1 MLKLATFIVDK
12 RSLIFLIVIIGI
24 IFSAVAVNW
33 VNVENDLTAYL
44 PADSSTKIGLDVME
58 REFITYGTASFM
70 VGNISYEEAET
81 LFEEIKQVEGVQ
93 MVDFNNTTEHY
104 NQASALFSVTFDYE
118 QTDERCVESLNTIQE
133 MLSEYDTF
141 VSTTV
146 IDTMAETIKKEVNMI
161 TAFVAVIVVGVLAFT
176 TDTYADVAV
185 VGLTFVVAAILNMG
199 CNFLLGKISFV
210 SDSVTTILQ
219 LALALDYAVIYS
231 NRFKEEHET
240 HERREA
246 VIISLSKAIPEIG
259 ASSLTTVGGLI
270 AMMFMQFKLGPDMAI
285 CLIKAILFSLL
296 SVFLVMPG
304 FLMIFGNLMDKT
316 KHKTFVPKIP
326 FVGRFAWATRAVIPP
341 VFVVLVVTAFSLSN
355 RCPYVY
361 GYDTLTTPRQNEDQI
376 AQEMISNTFSSRTM
390 LAVVVP
396 GRDYSEEKSLV
407 DELLDFPQVDSV
419 TAIAGIDAMGGYK
432 LADKLSPREFA
443 DLLKLDYET
452 AELLY
457 SVYAIQDGSY
467 DKLVSGISK
476 YRIPLIDVLLYIG
489 DKVDEGYIN
498 LEGEQADTLANAR
511 TQMLVGKRQLEGEN
525 YDRMLVYLTLPESGD
540 ETFHFTDTIRQVAQR
555 HYPKGDVYVVGNS
568 TNQYEFKKSFEIDN
582 IVVSVVSILIVL
594 VVLLFTFNSAG
605 MPVLLIAVIQG
616 AIWMNFGY
624 PTLVHEDVFFMT
636 QLVVSSIQMGANID
650 YAIVIANRYS
660 DNIKTMD
667 RKEAIIEAM
676 NFAFPTILTSGTI
689 LAVSGLLISI
699 ITTDCTINGIGE
711 AIGRGTMISIVLVMF
726 VLPQILLLG
735 GKIIEKTSF
744 AMPKVN
750 REHKISAPVQVDGR
764 ATRICVCF
772 PASWS
777 PSWRTGMARLIRRPR
792 SVSPGRKNRKR
803 LRPQGT
809 RRQNRKAKRRLP
821 RRNPR
826 PTETRAQP
834 AASARRNCRPA
845 NRSLTDRKEENNCE
859 EISHFFCY
867 MVSDSLPVA
876 LPLHAAVCGSGG
888 RGRQYG
894 SHCGSR
900 NKPGSGERDTA
911 SGRRESGGI
920 RDGRASGKR
929 RK

>member
-1 MLKLATFIVDK
+1 MEQKPEKQNNFMLKLATFIVDK

-24 IFSAVAVNW
+24 VFSAVAVNW

-764 ATRICVCF
+764 ISGRINGTVSGF
-772 PASWS
+772 FRGTIEGDTDLRLFSGKLEPLLEDGDGTDDPPA
-777 PSWRTGMARLIRRPR
+777 PERE
-792 SVSPGRKNRKR
+792 
-803 LRPQGT
+803 
-809 RRQNRKAKRRLP
+809 
-821 RRNPR
+821 PR
-826 PTETRAQP
+826 PEEPEA
-834 AASARRNCRPA
+834 AASAGNAPTEPESEAEAAPA
-845 NRSLTDRKEENNCE
+845 ESAAGGNEGTAGGVRETELPSGEP
-859 EISHFFCY
+859 
-867 MVSDSLPVA
+867 VSDRPE
-876 LPLHAAVCGSGG
+876 GG
-888 RGRQYG
+888 KQL
-894 SHCGSR
+894 
-900 NKPGSGERDTA
+900 
-911 SGRRESGGI
+911 
-920 RDGRASGKR
+920 
-929 RK
+929 

>member
-1 MLKLATFIVDK
+1 MVTMESTEKKQNSFMLKLATFIVDK

-24 IFSAVAVNW
+24 IFSAVAANW
-33 VNVENDLTAYL
+33 VTVENDLTAYL

-58 REFITYGTASFM
+58 REFITYGTANFM

-81 LFEEIKQVEGVQ
+81 LYEEIKQVEGVQ
-93 MVDFNNTTEHY
+93 MAEFNNTTEHY
-104 NQASALFSVTFDYE
+104 NDASALFSVTFDYE
-118 QTDERCVESLNTIQE
+118 QTDPRCVDSLNSIQG
-133 MLSEYDTF
+133 MLSSYDTF

-161 TAFVAVIVVGVLAFT
+161 TAFVAVIVVAVLAFT
-176 TDTYADVAV
+176 TDSYADVAV
-185 VGLTFVVAAILNMG
+185 IGLTFIVAAILNTG
-199 CNFLLGKISFV
+199 SNFLLGKISFV

-231 NRFKEEHET
+231 NRFKEEYET

-304 FLMIFGNLMDKT
+304 FLMIFGKLMEKT
-316 KHKTFVPKIP
+316 KHRIFVPKIP
-326 FVGRFAWATRAVIPP
+326 FVGRFAWATRVLIPP
-341 VFVVLVVTAFSLSN
+341 IFVVLVVAAFLLSN
-355 RCPYVY
+355 QCPYVY
-361 GYDTLTTPRQNEDQI
+361 GYDTLTTPRLNADQI
-376 AQEMISNTFSSRTM
+376 AQNMISETFSSRTM

-396 GRDYSEEKSLV
+396 GGDYSEEKSLV
-407 DELLDFPQVDSV
+407 DELEAFPQVDSV

-457 SVYAIQDGSY
+457 SVYAIQGGSY

-489 DKVDEGYIN
+489 DKIDEGYIN
-498 LEGEQADTLANAR
+498 LEGEQAETLENAR

-624 PTLVHEDVFFMT
+624 PALVHEDVFFMT

-650 YAIVIANRYS
+650 YAIVIANRYTENTKS
-660 DNIKTMD
+660 MD
-667 RKEAIIEAM
+667 RKAAIIEAM

-689 LAVSGLLISI
+689 LAASGLLISI

-726 VLPQILLLG
+726 VLPQILILG
-735 GKIIEKTSF
+735 GKILEKTSF
-744 AMPKVN
+744 AMPSVS
-750 REHKISAPVQVDGR
+750 REHQARGLVAVDG
-764 ATRICVCF
+764 
-772 PASWS
+772 
-777 PSWRTGMARLIRRPR
+777 LIHGEIHGTVYGIFKGTI
-792 SVSPGRKNRKR
+792 SGDVNVQLVSGKIDEPN
-803 LRPQGT
+803 
-809 RRQNRKAKRRLP
+809 RLP
-821 RRNPR
+821 DH
-826 PTETRAQP
+826 TE
-834 AASARRNCRPA
+834 
-845 NRSLTDRKEENNCE
+845 KE
-859 EISHFFCY
+859 
-867 MVSDSLPVA
+867 
-876 LPLHAAVCGSGG
+876 
-888 RGRQYG
+888 
-894 SHCGSR
+894 
-900 NKPGSGERDTA
+900 GEQT
-911 SGRRESGGI
+911 
-920 RDGRASGKR
+920 
-929 RK
+929 

>member
-1 MLKLATFIVDK
+1 MEQKPEKQNSFMLKLATFIVDK

-70 VGNISYEEAET
+70 VGNISYDEAEA

-118 QTDERCVESLNTIQE
+118 QTDERCVDSLNTIQE
-133 MLSEYDTF
+133 MLSDYDTF

-231 NRFKEEHET
+231 NRFKEEHVT

-326 FVGRFAWATRAVIPP
+326 FVGRFAWATRFVIPP
-341 VFVVLVVTAFSLSN
+341 VFVVLVVAAFSLSN

-361 GYDTLTTPRQNEDQI
+361 GYDTLTTPRQNENQI
-376 AQEMISNTFSSRTM
+376 AQELISNTFSSRTM

-407 DELLDFPQVDSV
+407 DELMDFPQVDSV

-476 YRIPLIDVLLYIG
+476 YRIPLIDVLLYVG

-498 LEGEQADTLANAR
+498 LEGEQADTLADAR

-540 ETFHFTDTIRQVAQR
+540 ETFQFTDTIRQVAQR

-660 DNIKTMD
+660 DNIKTME
-667 RKEAIIEAM
+667 RKDAIIEAM

-750 REHKISAPVQVDGR
+750 REHKTSAPILVDGR
-764 ATRICVCF
+764 ISGHINGTVSGFFRGTIDGD
-772 PASWS
+772 
-777 PSWRTGMARLIRRPR
+777 TDLRLFSGKLEP
-792 SVSPGRKNRKR
+792 
-803 LRPQGT
+803 
-809 RRQNRKAKRRLP
+809 LP
-821 RRNPR
+821 
-826 PTETRAQP
+826 E
-834 AASARRNCRPA
+834 
-845 NRSLTDRKEENNCE
+845 D
-859 EISHFFCY
+859 
-867 MVSDSLPVA
+867 
-876 LPLHAAVCGSGG
+876 GSGG
-888 RGRQYG
+888 TESPASAQEQSGEQEA
-894 SHCGSR
+894 S
-900 NKPGSGERDTA
+900 KPDGTAQAAPKGEAPDGSGEEA
-911 SGRRESGGI
+911 SAELTNAGPEQQETELPPAEPVPERPEGG
-920 RDGRASGKR
+920 DQL
-929 RK
+929 

>member
-1 MLKLATFIVDK
+1 MEQKPEKQNSFMLKLATFIVDK

-133 MLSEYDTF
+133 MLSDYDTF

-540 ETFHFTDTIRQVAQR
+540 ETFQFTDTIRQVAQR

-750 REHKISAPVQVDGR
+750 REHKTSAPVQVDGR
-764 ATRICVCF
+764 ISGHINGTVSGFFRGTIEGDTDLRLF
-772 PASWS
+772 SGKLEPLLEDGDGTDDPPA
-777 PSWRTGMARLIRRPR
+777 PERE
-792 SVSPGRKNRKR
+792 
-803 LRPQGT
+803 
-809 RRQNRKAKRRLP
+809 
-821 RRNPR
+821 PR
-826 PTETRAQP
+826 PEEPEA
-834 AASARRNCRPA
+834 AASAGNAPTEPESEAEAAPA
-845 NRSLTDRKEENNCE
+845 ESAAGGNEGTAGGVRETELPSGEP
-859 EISHFFCY
+859 
-867 MVSDSLPVA
+867 VSDRPE
-876 LPLHAAVCGSGG
+876 GG
-888 RGRQYG
+888 KQL
-894 SHCGSR
+894 
-900 NKPGSGERDTA
+900 
-911 SGRRESGGI
+911 
-920 RDGRASGKR
+920 
-929 RK
+929 

>member
-1 MLKLATFIVDK
+1 MEQKPEKQNSFMLKLATFIVDK

-33 VNVENDLTAYL
+33 VSVENDLTAYL

-118 QTDERCVESLNTIQE
+118 QTDERCVDSLNTIQE
-133 MLSEYDTF
+133 MLSDYDTF

-231 NRFKEEHET
+231 NRFKEEHVT

-285 CLIKAILFSLL
+285 CLIKAIIFSLL

-304 FLMIFGNLMDKT
+304 FLMLFGNLMDKT

-326 FVGRFAWATRAVIPP
+326 FVGRFAWATRFLIPP
-341 VFVVLVVTAFSLSN
+341 VFVVLVVAAFSLSN

-361 GYDTLTTPRQNEDQI
+361 GYDTLTTPRQNENQI
-376 AQEMISNTFSSRTM
+376 AQELISNTFSSRTM

-407 DELLDFPQVDSV
+407 DELMDFPQVDSV

-476 YRIPLIDVLLYIG
+476 YRIPLIDVLLYVG

-498 LEGEQADTLANAR
+498 LEGEQADTLADAR

-540 ETFHFTDTIRQVAQR
+540 ETFQFTDTIRQVAQR

-660 DNIKTMD
+660 DNIKTME
-667 RKEAIIEAM
+667 RKDAIIEAM

-750 REHKISAPVQVDGR
+750 REHKTSAPILVDGR
-764 ATRICVCF
+764 ISGHINGTVSGFFRGTIDGD
-772 PASWS
+772 
-777 PSWRTGMARLIRRPR
+777 TDLRLFSGKLEP
-792 SVSPGRKNRKR
+792 
-803 LRPQGT
+803 
-809 RRQNRKAKRRLP
+809 LP
-821 RRNPR
+821 
-826 PTETRAQP
+826 E
-834 AASARRNCRPA
+834 
-845 NRSLTDRKEENNCE
+845 D
-859 EISHFFCY
+859 
-867 MVSDSLPVA
+867 
-876 LPLHAAVCGSGG
+876 GSGG
-888 RGRQYG
+888 TESPASAQAQAGEQEA
-894 SHCGSR
+894 S
-900 NKPGSGERDTA
+900 KPDGTAQAAPKGEAPDGSGEEA
-911 SGRRESGGI
+911 SAELTNAGPEQQETELPPAEPVPERPEGG
-920 RDGRASGKR
+920 DQL
-929 RK
+929 

>member
-1 MLKLATFIVDK
+1 MEQKPEKQNSFMLKLATFIVDK

-70 VGNISYEEAET
+70 VGNISYDEAEA

-118 QTDERCVESLNTIQE
+118 QTDERCVDSLNTIQE
-133 MLSEYDTF
+133 MLSDYDTF

-231 NRFKEEHET
+231 NRFKEEHVT

-270 AMMFMQFKLGPDMAI
+270 AMMGGLIAMMFMQFKLGPDMAI
-285 CLIKAILFSLL
+285 CLIKAIIFSLL

-304 FLMIFGNLMDKT
+304 FLMLFGNLMDKT

-326 FVGRFAWATRAVIPP
+326 FVGRFAWATRFLIPP
-341 VFVVLVVTAFSLSN
+341 VFVVLVVAAFSLSN

-407 DELLDFPQVDSV
+407 DELMDFPQVDSV

-443 DLLKLDYET
+443 DLLKLEYET

-476 YRIPLIDVLLYIG
+476 YRIPLIDVLLYVG

-498 LEGEQADTLANAR
+498 LEGEQADTLADAR

-540 ETFHFTDTIRQVAQR
+540 ETFQFTDTIRQVAQR

-660 DNIKTMD
+660 DNIKTME
-667 RKEAIIEAM
+667 RKDAIIEAM

-750 REHKISAPVQVDGR
+750 REHKTSAPILVDGR
-764 ATRICVCF
+764 ISGHINGTVSGFFRGTIDGD
-772 PASWS
+772 
-777 PSWRTGMARLIRRPR
+777 TDLRLFSGKLEP
-792 SVSPGRKNRKR
+792 
-803 LRPQGT
+803 
-809 RRQNRKAKRRLP
+809 LP
-821 RRNPR
+821 
-826 PTETRAQP
+826 E
-834 AASARRNCRPA
+834 
-845 NRSLTDRKEENNCE
+845 D
-859 EISHFFCY
+859 
-867 MVSDSLPVA
+867 
-876 LPLHAAVCGSGG
+876 GSGG
-888 RGRQYG
+888 TESPASAQEQSGEQEA
-894 SHCGSR
+894 S
-900 NKPGSGERDTA
+900 KPDGTAQAAPKGEAPDGSGEEA
-911 SGRRESGGI
+911 SAELTNAGPEQQETELPPAEPVPERPEGG
-920 RDGRASGKR
+920 DQL
-929 RK
+929 

>member
-1 MLKLATFIVDK
+1 MEQKPEKQNSFMLKLATFIVDK

-70 VGNISYEEAET
+70 VGNISYDEAEA

-118 QTDERCVESLNTIQE
+118 QTDERCVDSLNTIRE
-133 MLSEYDTF
+133 MLSDYDTF

-231 NRFKEEHET
+231 NRFKEEHVT

-285 CLIKAILFSLL
+285 CLIKAIIFSLL

-304 FLMIFGNLMDKT
+304 FLMLFGNLMDKT

-326 FVGRFAWATRAVIPP
+326 FVGRFAWATRFLIPP
-341 VFVVLVVTAFSLSN
+341 VFVVLVVAAFSLSN

-361 GYDTLTTPRQNEDQI
+361 GYDTLTTPRQNENQI
-376 AQEMISNTFSSRTM
+376 AQELISNTFSSRTM

-407 DELLDFPQVDSV
+407 DELMDFPQVDSV

-443 DLLKLDYET
+443 DLLKLEYET

-476 YRIPLIDVLLYIG
+476 YRIPLIDVLLYVG

-498 LEGEQADTLANAR
+498 LEGEQADTLADAR

-540 ETFHFTDTIRQVAQR
+540 ETFQFTDTIRQVAQR

-660 DNIKTMD
+660 DNIKTME
-667 RKEAIIEAM
+667 RKDAIIEAM

-750 REHKISAPVQVDGR
+750 REHKTSAPILVDGR
-764 ATRICVCF
+764 ISGHINGTVSGFFRGTIDGD
-772 PASWS
+772 
-777 PSWRTGMARLIRRPR
+777 TDLRLFSGKLEP
-792 SVSPGRKNRKR
+792 
-803 LRPQGT
+803 
-809 RRQNRKAKRRLP
+809 LP
-821 RRNPR
+821 
-826 PTETRAQP
+826 E
-834 AASARRNCRPA
+834 
-845 NRSLTDRKEENNCE
+845 D
-859 EISHFFCY
+859 
-867 MVSDSLPVA
+867 
-876 LPLHAAVCGSGG
+876 GSGG
-888 RGRQYG
+888 TESPASAQEQSGEQEA
-894 SHCGSR
+894 S
-900 NKPGSGERDTA
+900 KPDGTAQAAPKGEAPDGSGEEA
-911 SGRRESGGI
+911 SAELANAGSEQQETELPPAEPVPERPEGG
-920 RDGRASGKR
+920 DQL
-929 RK
+929 

>member
-1 MLKLATFIVDK
+1 MEQKPEKQNSFMLKLATFIVDK

-133 MLSEYDTF
+133 MLSDYDTF

-750 REHKISAPVQVDGR
+750 REHKTSAPVQVDGR
-764 ATRICVCF
+764 ISGRINGTVSGF
-772 PASWS
+772 FRGTIEGDTDLRLFSGKLEPLLEDGDGTDDPPA
-777 PSWRTGMARLIRRPR
+777 PERE
-792 SVSPGRKNRKR
+792 
-803 LRPQGT
+803 
-809 RRQNRKAKRRLP
+809 
-821 RRNPR
+821 PR
-826 PTETRAQP
+826 PEEPEA
-834 AASARRNCRPA
+834 AASAGNAPTEPEGEAEAAPA
-845 NRSLTDRKEENNCE
+845 ESAAGGNEGTAGGVRETELPSGEP
-859 EISHFFCY
+859 
-867 MVSDSLPVA
+867 VSDRPE
-876 LPLHAAVCGSGG
+876 GG
-888 RGRQYG
+888 KQL
-894 SHCGSR
+894 
-900 NKPGSGERDTA
+900 
-911 SGRRESGGI
+911 
-920 RDGRASGKR
+920 
-929 RK
+929 

>member
-1 MLKLATFIVDK
+1 MEQKPEKQNSFMLKLATFIVDK

-750 REHKISAPVQVDGR
+750 REHKTSAPVQVDGR
-764 ATRICVCF
+764 ISGRINGTVSGF
-772 PASWS
+772 FRGTIEGDTDLRLFSGKLEPLREDWDGTDDPPA
-777 PSWRTGMARLIRRPR
+777 PERE
-792 SVSPGRKNRKR
+792 
-803 LRPQGT
+803 
-809 RRQNRKAKRRLP
+809 
-821 RRNPR
+821 PR
-826 PTETRAQP
+826 PEEPEAAAPAGNAPTEPEGEAEAAPAESAADGRED
-834 AASARRNCRPA
+834 AASGIPE
-845 NRSLTDRKEENNCE
+845 TE
-859 EISHFFCY
+859 
-867 MVSDSLPVA
+867 LP
-876 LPLHAAVCGSGG
+876 
-888 RGRQYG
+888 
-894 SHCGSR
+894 
-900 NKPGSGERDTA
+900 SGEPVSERP
-911 SGRRESGGI
+911 EGG
-920 RDGRASGKR
+920 KQL
-929 RK
+929 

>member
-1 MLKLATFIVDK
+1 MEQKPEKQNSFMLKLATFIVDK

-133 MLSEYDTF
+133 MLSDYDTF

-231 NRFKEEHET
+231 NRFKEEHVT

-285 CLIKAILFSLL
+285 CLIKAIIFSLL

-304 FLMIFGNLMDKT
+304 FLMLFGNLMDKT

-326 FVGRFAWATRAVIPP
+326 FVGRFAWATRFLIPP
-341 VFVVLVVTAFSLSN
+341 VFVVLVVAAFSLSN

-361 GYDTLTTPRQNEDQI
+361 GYDTLTTPRQNENQI
-376 AQEMISNTFSSRTM
+376 AQELISNTFSSRTM

-407 DELLDFPQVDSV
+407 DELMDFPQVDSV

-443 DLLKLDYET
+443 DLLKLEYET

-476 YRIPLIDVLLYIG
+476 YRIPLIDVLLYVG

-498 LEGEQADTLANAR
+498 LEGEQADTLADAR

-540 ETFHFTDTIRQVAQR
+540 ETFQFTDTIRQVAQR

-660 DNIKTMD
+660 DNIKTME
-667 RKEAIIEAM
+667 RKDAIIEAM

-750 REHKISAPVQVDGR
+750 REHKTSAPILVDGR
-764 ATRICVCF
+764 ISGHINGTVSGFFRGTIDGD
-772 PASWS
+772 
-777 PSWRTGMARLIRRPR
+777 TDLRLFSGKLEP
-792 SVSPGRKNRKR
+792 
-803 LRPQGT
+803 
-809 RRQNRKAKRRLP
+809 LP
-821 RRNPR
+821 
-826 PTETRAQP
+826 E
-834 AASARRNCRPA
+834 
-845 NRSLTDRKEENNCE
+845 D
-859 EISHFFCY
+859 
-867 MVSDSLPVA
+867 
-876 LPLHAAVCGSGG
+876 GSGG
-888 RGRQYG
+888 TESPASAQEQSGEQEA
-894 SHCGSR
+894 S
-900 NKPGSGERDTA
+900 KPDGTAQAAPKGEAPDGSGEEA
-911 SGRRESGGI
+911 SAELTNAGPEQQETELPPAEPVPERPEGG
-920 RDGRASGKR
+920 DQL
-929 RK
+929 

>member
-1 MLKLATFIVDK
+1 MVTMESTEKKQNSFMLKLATFIVDK

-24 IFSAVAVNW
+24 IFSAVAANW
-33 VNVENDLTAYL
+33 VTVENDLTAYL

-58 REFITYGTASFM
+58 REFITYGTANFM

-81 LFEEIKQVEGVQ
+81 LYEEIKQVEGVQ
-93 MVDFNNTTEHY
+93 MVEFNNTTEHY
-104 NQASALFSVTFDYE
+104 NDASALFSVTFDYE
-118 QTDERCVESLNTIQE
+118 QTDPRCVDSLNSIQG
-133 MLSEYDTF
+133 MLSSYDTF

-161 TAFVAVIVVGVLAFT
+161 TAFVAVIVVAVLAFT
-176 TDTYADVAV
+176 TDSYADVAV
-185 VGLTFVVAAILNMG
+185 IGLTFIVAAILNTG
-199 CNFLLGKISFV
+199 SNFLLGKISFV

-231 NRFKEEHET
+231 NRFKEEYET

-304 FLMIFGNLMDKT
+304 FLMIFGKLMEKT
-316 KHKTFVPKIP
+316 KHRTFVPKIP
-326 FVGRFAWATRAVIPP
+326 FVGRFAWAPRVLIPP
-341 VFVVLVVTAFSLSN
+341 FFVVLVVAAFLLSN

-361 GYDTLTTPRQNEDQI
+361 GYDTLTTPRLNADQI
-376 AQEMISNTFSSRTM
+376 AQNMISETFSSRTM

-396 GRDYSEEKSLV
+396 GGDYSEEKSLV
-407 DELLDFPQVDSV
+407 DELEAFPQVDSV

-457 SVYAIQDGSY
+457 SVYAIQGGSY

-489 DKVDEGYIN
+489 DKIDEGYIN
-498 LEGEQADTLANAR
+498 LEGEQAETLENAR

-624 PTLVHEDVFFMT
+624 PALVHEDVFFMT

-650 YAIVIANRYS
+650 YAIVIANRYTENTKS
-660 DNIKTMD
+660 MD

-689 LAVSGLLISI
+689 LAASGLLISI

-726 VLPQILLLG
+726 VLPQILILG
-735 GKIIEKTSF
+735 GKILEKTSF
-744 AMPKVN
+744 AMPSVS
-750 REHKISAPVQVDGR
+750 REHQARGLVAVDG
-764 ATRICVCF
+764 
-772 PASWS
+772 
-777 PSWRTGMARLIRRPR
+777 LIHGEIHGTVYGIFKGTI
-792 SVSPGRKNRKR
+792 SGDVNVQLVSGKIDEPN
-803 LRPQGT
+803 
-809 RRQNRKAKRRLP
+809 RLP
-821 RRNPR
+821 DH
-826 PTETRAQP
+826 TE
-834 AASARRNCRPA
+834 
-845 NRSLTDRKEENNCE
+845 KE
-859 EISHFFCY
+859 
-867 MVSDSLPVA
+867 
-876 LPLHAAVCGSGG
+876 
-888 RGRQYG
+888 
-894 SHCGSR
+894 
-900 NKPGSGERDTA
+900 GEQ
-911 SGRRESGGI
+911 S
-920 RDGRASGKR
+920 
-929 RK
+929 

>member
-1 MLKLATFIVDK
+1 MEQKPEKQNSFMLKLATFIVDK

-133 MLSEYDTF
+133 MLSDYDTF

-750 REHKISAPVQVDGR
+750 REHKTSAPVQVDGR
-764 ATRICVCF
+764 ISGQINGTVSGFFRGTIEGDTDLRLF
-772 PASWS
+772 SGKLEPLREDGDGTDDPPA
-777 PSWRTGMARLIRRPR
+777 PERE
-792 SVSPGRKNRKR
+792 
-803 LRPQGT
+803 
-809 RRQNRKAKRRLP
+809 
-821 RRNPR
+821 PR
-826 PTETRAQP
+826 PEEPEA
-834 AASARRNCRPA
+834 AASAGNAPTEPESEAEAAPA
-845 NRSLTDRKEENNCE
+845 ESTAGGNEGTAGGVRETELPSGEP
-859 EISHFFCY
+859 
-867 MVSDSLPVA
+867 VSDRPE
-876 LPLHAAVCGSGG
+876 GG
-888 RGRQYG
+888 KQL
-894 SHCGSR
+894 
-900 NKPGSGERDTA
+900 
-911 SGRRESGGI
+911 
-920 RDGRASGKR
+920 
-929 RK
+929 

>member
-1 MLKLATFIVDK
+1 MEQKPEKQNSFMLKLATFIVDK

-70 VGNISYEEAET
+70 VGNISYDEAEA

-118 QTDERCVESLNTIQE
+118 QTDERCVDSLNTIQE
-133 MLSEYDTF
+133 MLSDYDTF

-231 NRFKEEHET
+231 NRFKEEHVT

-285 CLIKAILFSLL
+285 CLIKAIIFSLL

-304 FLMIFGNLMDKT
+304 FLMLFGNLMDKT

-326 FVGRFAWATRAVIPP
+326 FVGRFAWATRFLIPP
-341 VFVVLVVTAFSLSN
+341 VFVVLVVAAFSLSN
-355 RCPYVY
+355 HCPYVY

-407 DELLDFPQVDSV
+407 DELMDFPQVDSV

-443 DLLKLDYET
+443 DLLKLEYET

-476 YRIPLIDVLLYIG
+476 YRIPLIDVLLYVG

-498 LEGEQADTLANAR
+498 LEGEQADTLADAR

-540 ETFHFTDTIRQVAQR
+540 ETFQFTDTIRQVAQR

-660 DNIKTMD
+660 DNIKTME
-667 RKEAIIEAM
+667 RKDAIIEAM

-750 REHKISAPVQVDGR
+750 REHKTSAPILVDGR
-764 ATRICVCF
+764 ISGHINGTVSGFFRGTIDGD
-772 PASWS
+772 
-777 PSWRTGMARLIRRPR
+777 TDLRLFSGKLEP
-792 SVSPGRKNRKR
+792 
-803 LRPQGT
+803 
-809 RRQNRKAKRRLP
+809 LP
-821 RRNPR
+821 
-826 PTETRAQP
+826 E
-834 AASARRNCRPA
+834 
-845 NRSLTDRKEENNCE
+845 D
-859 EISHFFCY
+859 
-867 MVSDSLPVA
+867 
-876 LPLHAAVCGSGG
+876 GSGG
-888 RGRQYG
+888 TESPASAQEQSGEQEA
-894 SHCGSR
+894 S
-900 NKPGSGERDTA
+900 KPDGTAQAAPKGEAPDGSGEEA
-911 SGRRESGGI
+911 SAELANAGSEQQETELPPAEPVPERPEGG
-920 RDGRASGKR
+920 DQL
-929 RK
+929 

>member
-1 MLKLATFIVDK
+1 MMKLATFIVDK
-12 RSLIFLIVIIGI
+12 RNLIFLIVIIGI

-33 VNVENDLTAYL
+33 VEVENDLTAYL
-44 PADSSTKIGLDVME
+44 PADSTTKVGLDVME
-58 REFITYGTASFM
+58 REFITYGTANFM
-70 VGNISYEEAET
+70 VGNISYEEAEA
-81 LFEEIKQVEGVQ
+81 LYEELKQVEGVQ
-93 MVDFNNTTEHY
+93 MLDFDNTTEHY

-118 QTDERCVESLNTIQE
+118 ETDERCIATLNTIQE

-161 TAFVAVIVVGVLAFT
+161 TAFVAVIVVAVLAFT

-185 VGLTFVVAAILNMG
+185 VGLTFVVAAVLNMG
-199 CNFLLGKISFV
+199 SNFVLGKISFV

-231 NRFKEEHET
+231 NRFKEEHVT

-259 ASSLTTVGGLI
+259 ASSLTTIGGLI
-270 AMMFMQFKLGPDMAI
+270 AMMFMQFRLGPDMAI
-285 CLIKAILFSLL
+285 CLIKAIVFSLL

-326 FVGRFAWATRAVIPP
+326 FVGRFAWATRAIIPP
-341 VFVVLVVTAFSLSN
+341 VFVVLVVAAMSLSN
-355 RCPYVY
+355 HCPYVY

-376 AQEMISNTFSSRTM
+376 ASKMISDTFSSRTM
-390 LAVVVP
+390 VALVVP
-396 GRDYSEEKSLV
+396 GGDYSEEKNLV
-407 DELLDFPQVDSV
+407 DELESLSQVDSV
-419 TAIAGIDAMGGYK
+419 TAIVGIDAMGGYK

-467 DKLVSGISK
+467 DKLISGISK
-476 YRIPLIDVLLYIG
+476 YRIPLIDVLLYVG

-540 ETFHFTDTIRQVAQR
+540 ETFRFTDTLREIAQR

-568 TNQYEFKKSFEIDN
+568 TNQYEFKNSFEVDN
-582 IVVSVVSILIVL
+582 VVVSVVSILIVL

-660 DNIKTMD
+660 DNVKTME
-667 RKEAIIEAM
+667 RKDAIIEAM

-711 AIGRGTMISIVLVMF
+711 AIGRGTLISIVLVMF

-750 REHKISAPVQVDGR
+750 RERRSSVPIAVDGR
-764 ATRICVCF
+764 VAGRINGNVIGF
-772 PASWS
+772 FRGTIDGEADL
-777 PSWRTGMARLIRRPR
+777 RLISGSLEP
-792 SVSPGRKNRKR
+792 VQTAESPGPSGEGSDEGDIEAKKCAAPQENGESTLTKNEAEQTPHAESDAATQSGISTSPDAGIPSEEAE
-803 LRPQGT
+803 RPQ
-809 RRQNRKAKRRLP
+809 Q
-821 RRNPR
+821 
-826 PTETRAQP
+826 
-834 AASARRNCRPA
+834 
-845 NRSLTDRKEENNCE
+845 
-859 EISHFFCY
+859 
-867 MVSDSLPVA
+867 
-876 LPLHAAVCGSGG
+876 
-888 RGRQYG
+888 
-894 SHCGSR
+894 
-900 NKPGSGERDTA
+900 GE
-911 SGRRESGGI
+911 GE
-920 RDGRASGKR
+920 KQ
-929 RK
+929 

>member
-1 MLKLATFIVDK
+1 MEQKPEKQNNFMLKLATFIVDK

-70 VGNISYEEAET
+70 VGNISYEEAEA

-133 MLSEYDTF
+133 MLSDYDTF

-750 REHKISAPVQVDGR
+750 REHKTSAPVQVDGR
-764 ATRICVCF
+764 ISGRINGTVSGF
-772 PASWS
+772 FRGTIEGDTDLRLFSGKLEPLREDGDGTDDPPA
-777 PSWRTGMARLIRRPR
+777 PERE
-792 SVSPGRKNRKR
+792 
-803 LRPQGT
+803 
-809 RRQNRKAKRRLP
+809 
-821 RRNPR
+821 PR
-826 PTETRAQP
+826 PEEPEA
-834 AASARRNCRPA
+834 AASAGNAPTEPESEAEAAPA
-845 NRSLTDRKEENNCE
+845 ESAADGNEGTAGGVRETELPSGEP
-859 EISHFFCY
+859 
-867 MVSDSLPVA
+867 VSDRPE
-876 LPLHAAVCGSGG
+876 GG
-888 RGRQYG
+888 KQL
-894 SHCGSR
+894 
-900 NKPGSGERDTA
+900 
-911 SGRRESGGI
+911 
-920 RDGRASGKR
+920 
-929 RK
+929 

>member
-1 MLKLATFIVDK
+1 MEQKPEKQNSFMLKLATFIVDK

-133 MLSEYDTF
+133 MLSDYDTF

-750 REHKISAPVQVDGR
+750 REHKTSAPVQVDGR
-764 ATRICVCF
+764 ISGHINGTVSGFFRGTIEGDTDLRLF
-772 PASWS
+772 SGKLEPLLEDGDGTDDPPA
-777 PSWRTGMARLIRRPR
+777 PERE
-792 SVSPGRKNRKR
+792 
-803 LRPQGT
+803 
-809 RRQNRKAKRRLP
+809 
-821 RRNPR
+821 PR
-826 PTETRAQP
+826 PEEPEA
-834 AASARRNCRPA
+834 AASAGNAPTEPKGEAEAAPA
-845 NRSLTDRKEENNCE
+845 ESAAGGNEGTAGGVCE
-859 EISHFFCY
+859 TELPSGEP
-867 MVSDSLPVA
+867 VSDRPE
-876 LPLHAAVCGSGG
+876 GG
-888 RGRQYG
+888 KQL
-894 SHCGSR
+894 
-900 NKPGSGERDTA
+900 
-911 SGRRESGGI
+911 
-920 RDGRASGKR
+920 
-929 RK
+929 

>member
-1 MLKLATFIVDK
+1 MEQKPEKQNSFMLKLATFIVDK

-70 VGNISYEEAET
+70 VGNISYDEAEA

-118 QTDERCVESLNTIQE
+118 QTDERCVDSLNTIRE
-133 MLSEYDTF
+133 MLSDYDTF

-231 NRFKEEHET
+231 NRFKEEHVT

-285 CLIKAILFSLL
+285 CLIKAIIFSLL

-304 FLMIFGNLMDKT
+304 FLMLFGNLMDKT

-326 FVGRFAWATRAVIPP
+326 FVGRFAWATRFLIPP
-341 VFVVLVVTAFSLSN
+341 VFVVLVVAAFSLSN
-355 RCPYVY
+355 HCPYVY
-361 GYDTLTTPRQNEDQI
+361 GYDTLTTPRQNENQI
-376 AQEMISNTFSSRTM
+376 AQELISNTFSSRTM

-407 DELLDFPQVDSV
+407 DELMDFPQVDSV

-476 YRIPLIDVLLYIG
+476 YRIPLIDVLLYVG

-498 LEGEQADTLANAR
+498 LEGEQADTLADAR

-540 ETFHFTDTIRQVAQR
+540 ETFQFTDTIRQVAQR

-660 DNIKTMD
+660 DNIKTME
-667 RKEAIIEAM
+667 RKDAIIEAM

-750 REHKISAPVQVDGR
+750 REHKTSAPILVDGR
-764 ATRICVCF
+764 ISGHINGTVSGFFRGTIDGD
-772 PASWS
+772 
-777 PSWRTGMARLIRRPR
+777 TDLRLFSGKLEP
-792 SVSPGRKNRKR
+792 
-803 LRPQGT
+803 
-809 RRQNRKAKRRLP
+809 LP
-821 RRNPR
+821 
-826 PTETRAQP
+826 E
-834 AASARRNCRPA
+834 
-845 NRSLTDRKEENNCE
+845 D
-859 EISHFFCY
+859 
-867 MVSDSLPVA
+867 
-876 LPLHAAVCGSGG
+876 GSGG
-888 RGRQYG
+888 TESPASAQEQSGEQEA
-894 SHCGSR
+894 S
-900 NKPGSGERDTA
+900 KPDGTAQAAPKGEAPDGSGEEA
-911 SGRRESGGI
+911 SAELTNAGPEQQETELPPAEPVPERPEGG
-920 RDGRASGKR
+920 DQL
-929 RK
+929 

>member
-1 MLKLATFIVDK
+1 MEQKPEKQNSFMLKLATFIVDK

-231 NRFKEEHET
+231 NRFKEEHVT

-750 REHKISAPVQVDGR
+750 REHKTSAPIQVDGR
-764 ATRICVCF
+764 ISGQINGTVSGFFRGTIEGDTDLRLF
-772 PASWS
+772 SGKLEPLQEDGDGTDDPPA
-777 PSWRTGMARLIRRPR
+777 PERE
-792 SVSPGRKNRKR
+792 
-803 LRPQGT
+803 
-809 RRQNRKAKRRLP
+809 
-821 RRNPR
+821 PR
-826 PTETRAQP
+826 PEEAEAAAPAGKAPTEPEGEAEAAP
-834 AASARRNCRPA
+834 AESAAGGNEGTAGGVCGTELP
-845 NRSLTDRKEENNCE
+845 SGEP
-859 EISHFFCY
+859 
-867 MVSDSLPVA
+867 VSDRPE
-876 LPLHAAVCGSGG
+876 GG
-888 RGRQYG
+888 KQL
-894 SHCGSR
+894 
-900 NKPGSGERDTA
+900 
-911 SGRRESGGI
+911 
-920 RDGRASGKR
+920 
-929 RK
+929 

>member
-1 MLKLATFIVDK
+1 MEQKPEKQNNFMLKLATFIVDK

-133 MLSEYDTF
+133 MLSDYDTF

-231 NRFKEEHET
+231 NRFKEEHVT

-326 FVGRFAWATRAVIPP
+326 FVGRFAWATRFLIPP
-341 VFVVLVVTAFSLSN
+341 VFVVLVVAAFSLSN

-361 GYDTLTTPRQNEDQI
+361 GYDTLTTPRQNENQI
-376 AQEMISNTFSSRTM
+376 AQELISNTFSSRTM

-476 YRIPLIDVLLYIG
+476 YRIPLIDVLLYVG

-498 LEGEQADTLANAR
+498 LEGEQADTLADAR

-540 ETFHFTDTIRQVAQR
+540 ETFQFTDTIRQVAQR

-660 DNIKTMD
+660 DNIKTME
-667 RKEAIIEAM
+667 RKDAIIEAM

-750 REHKISAPVQVDGR
+750 REHKTSAPILVDGR
-764 ATRICVCF
+764 ISGHINGTVSGFFRGTIDGD
-772 PASWS
+772 
-777 PSWRTGMARLIRRPR
+777 TDLRLFSGKLEP
-792 SVSPGRKNRKR
+792 
-803 LRPQGT
+803 
-809 RRQNRKAKRRLP
+809 LP
-821 RRNPR
+821 
-826 PTETRAQP
+826 E
-834 AASARRNCRPA
+834 
-845 NRSLTDRKEENNCE
+845 D
-859 EISHFFCY
+859 
-867 MVSDSLPVA
+867 
-876 LPLHAAVCGSGG
+876 GSGG
-888 RGRQYG
+888 TESPALAQEQQPGEQEASKPDGGAQATPKGEAPDGAGEEASAELANAG
-894 SHCGSR
+894 SEQQETEL
-900 NKPGSGERDTA
+900 PPAEPVPERP
-911 SGRRESGGI
+911 EGG
-920 RDGRASGKR
+920 DQL
-929 RK
+929 

>member
-1 MLKLATFIVDK
+1 MEQKPEKQNSFMLKLATFIVDK

-133 MLSEYDTF
+133 MLSDYDTF

-750 REHKISAPVQVDGR
+750 REHKTSAPVQVDGR
-764 ATRICVCF
+764 ISGRINGTVSGF
-772 PASWS
+772 FRGTIEGDTDLRLFSGKLEPLREDGDGTDDPPAPERGTQPEEQAAAAAAGNALTEPEGEAEAAPAESAAGGNEGTAGGVRETEL
-777 PSWRTGMARLIRRPR
+777 PSGEP
-792 SVSPGRKNRKR
+792 
-803 LRPQGT
+803 
-809 RRQNRKAKRRLP
+809 
-821 RRNPR
+821 
-826 PTETRAQP
+826 
-834 AASARRNCRPA
+834 
-845 NRSLTDRKEENNCE
+845 
-859 EISHFFCY
+859 
-867 MVSDSLPVA
+867 VSDRPE
-876 LPLHAAVCGSGG
+876 GG
-888 RGRQYG
+888 KQL
-894 SHCGSR
+894 
-900 NKPGSGERDTA
+900 
-911 SGRRESGGI
+911 
-920 RDGRASGKR
+920 
-929 RK
+929 

>member
-1 MLKLATFIVDK
+1 MEQKPEKQNSFMLKLATFIVDK

-70 VGNISYEEAET
+70 VGNISYDEAEA

-118 QTDERCVESLNTIQE
+118 QTDERCVDSLNTIQE
-133 MLSEYDTF
+133 MLSDYDTF

-231 NRFKEEHET
+231 NRFKEEHVT

-285 CLIKAILFSLL
+285 CLIKAIIFSLL

-304 FLMIFGNLMDKT
+304 FLMLFGNLMDKT

-326 FVGRFAWATRAVIPP
+326 FVGRFAWATRFLIPP
-341 VFVVLVVTAFSLSN
+341 VFVVLVVAAFSLSN
-355 RCPYVY
+355 HCPYVY
-361 GYDTLTTPRQNEDQI
+361 GYDTLTTPRQNENQI
-376 AQEMISNTFSSRTM
+376 AQELISNTFSSRTM

-407 DELLDFPQVDSV
+407 DELMDFPQVDSV

-443 DLLKLDYET
+443 DLLKLEYET

-476 YRIPLIDVLLYIG
+476 YRIPLIDVLLYVG

-498 LEGEQADTLANAR
+498 LEGEQADTLADAR

-540 ETFHFTDTIRQVAQR
+540 ETFQFTDTIRQVAQR

-660 DNIKTMD
+660 DNIKTME
-667 RKEAIIEAM
+667 RKDAIIEAM

-750 REHKISAPVQVDGR
+750 REHKTSAPILVDGR
-764 ATRICVCF
+764 ISGHINGTVSGFFRGTIDGD
-772 PASWS
+772 
-777 PSWRTGMARLIRRPR
+777 TDLRLFSGKLEP
-792 SVSPGRKNRKR
+792 
-803 LRPQGT
+803 
-809 RRQNRKAKRRLP
+809 LP
-821 RRNPR
+821 
-826 PTETRAQP
+826 E
-834 AASARRNCRPA
+834 
-845 NRSLTDRKEENNCE
+845 D
-859 EISHFFCY
+859 
-867 MVSDSLPVA
+867 
-876 LPLHAAVCGSGG
+876 GSGG
-888 RGRQYG
+888 TESPASAQEQSGEQEA
-894 SHCGSR
+894 S
-900 NKPGSGERDTA
+900 KPDGTAQAAPKGEAPDGSGEEA
-911 SGRRESGGI
+911 SAELTNAGPEQQETELPPAEPVPERPEGG
-920 RDGRASGKR
+920 DQL
-929 RK
+929 

>member
-1 MLKLATFIVDK
+1 MEQKPEKQNSFMLKLATFIVDK

-133 MLSEYDTF
+133 MLSDYDTF

-750 REHKISAPVQVDGR
+750 REHKTSAPVQVDGR
-764 ATRICVCF
+764 ISGHINGTVSGFFRGTIEGDTDLHLF
-772 PASWS
+772 SGKLEPLREDGDGTDDPPA
-777 PSWRTGMARLIRRPR
+777 PERE
-792 SVSPGRKNRKR
+792 
-803 LRPQGT
+803 
-809 RRQNRKAKRRLP
+809 
-821 RRNPR
+821 PR
-826 PTETRAQP
+826 PEEPEA
-834 AASARRNCRPA
+834 AASAGNAPTEPESEAEAAPA
-845 NRSLTDRKEENNCE
+845 ESAAGGNEGTAGGVRETELPSGEP
-859 EISHFFCY
+859 
-867 MVSDSLPVA
+867 VSDRPE
-876 LPLHAAVCGSGG
+876 GG
-888 RGRQYG
+888 KQL
-894 SHCGSR
+894 
-900 NKPGSGERDTA
+900 
-911 SGRRESGGI
+911 
-920 RDGRASGKR
+920 
-929 RK
+929 

>member
-1 MLKLATFIVDK
+1 MEQKPEKQNNFMLKLATFIVDK

-133 MLSEYDTF
+133 MLSDYDTF

-285 CLIKAILFSLL
+285 CLIKAIIFSLL

-750 REHKISAPVQVDGR
+750 REHKTSAPVQVDGR
-764 ATRICVCF
+764 ISGRINGTVSGF
-772 PASWS
+772 FRGTIEGDTDLRLFSGKLEPLLEDGDGTDDPPA
-777 PSWRTGMARLIRRPR
+777 PERE
-792 SVSPGRKNRKR
+792 
-803 LRPQGT
+803 
-809 RRQNRKAKRRLP
+809 
-821 RRNPR
+821 PR
-826 PTETRAQP
+826 PEEPEA
-834 AASARRNCRPA
+834 AASAGNAPTEPEGEAEAAPA
-845 NRSLTDRKEENNCE
+845 ESAAGGNEGTAGGVRETELPSGEP
-859 EISHFFCY
+859 
-867 MVSDSLPVA
+867 VSDRPE
-876 LPLHAAVCGSGG
+876 GG
-888 RGRQYG
+888 KQL
-894 SHCGSR
+894 
-900 NKPGSGERDTA
+900 
-911 SGRRESGGI
+911 
-920 RDGRASGKR
+920 
-929 RK
+929 

>member
-1 MLKLATFIVDK
+1 MEQKPEKQNSFMLKLATFIVDK

-133 MLSEYDTF
+133 MLSDYDTF

-750 REHKISAPVQVDGR
+750 REHKTSAPVQVDGR
-764 ATRICVCF
+764 ISGHINGTVSGFFRGTIEGDTDLHLF
-772 PASWS
+772 SGKLEPLREDGDGTDDPPA
-777 PSWRTGMARLIRRPR
+777 PERE
-792 SVSPGRKNRKR
+792 
-803 LRPQGT
+803 
-809 RRQNRKAKRRLP
+809 
-821 RRNPR
+821 PR
-826 PTETRAQP
+826 PEEPEA
-834 AASARRNCRPA
+834 AASAGNAPA
-845 NRSLTDRKEENNCE
+845 EPESEAEAAPAESAAGGNEGTAGGVRETELPSGEP
-859 EISHFFCY
+859 
-867 MVSDSLPVA
+867 VSDRPE
-876 LPLHAAVCGSGG
+876 GG
-888 RGRQYG
+888 KQL
-894 SHCGSR
+894 
-900 NKPGSGERDTA
+900 
-911 SGRRESGGI
+911 
-920 RDGRASGKR
+920 
-929 RK
+929 

>member
-1 MLKLATFIVDK
+1 MEQKPEKQNSFMLKLATFIVDK

-70 VGNISYEEAET
+70 VGNISYDEAEA

-118 QTDERCVESLNTIQE
+118 QTDERCVDSLNTIRE
-133 MLSEYDTF
+133 MLSDYDTF

-231 NRFKEEHET
+231 NRFKEEHVT

-285 CLIKAILFSLL
+285 CLIKAIIFSLL

-304 FLMIFGNLMDKT
+304 FLMLFGNLMDKT

-326 FVGRFAWATRAVIPP
+326 FVGRFAWATRFLIPP
-341 VFVVLVVTAFSLSN
+341 VFVVLVVAAFSLSN

-361 GYDTLTTPRQNEDQI
+361 GYDTLTTPRQNENQI
-376 AQEMISNTFSSRTM
+376 AQELISNTFSSRTM

-407 DELLDFPQVDSV
+407 DELMDFPQVDSV

-476 YRIPLIDVLLYIG
+476 YRIPLIDVLLYVG

-498 LEGEQADTLANAR
+498 LEGEQADTLADAR

-540 ETFHFTDTIRQVAQR
+540 ETFQFTDTIRQVAQR

-660 DNIKTMD
+660 DNIKTME
-667 RKEAIIEAM
+667 RKDAIIEAM

-750 REHKISAPVQVDGR
+750 REHKTSAPILVDGR
-764 ATRICVCF
+764 ISGHINGTVSGFFRGTIDGD
-772 PASWS
+772 
-777 PSWRTGMARLIRRPR
+777 TDLRLFSGKLEP
-792 SVSPGRKNRKR
+792 
-803 LRPQGT
+803 
-809 RRQNRKAKRRLP
+809 LP
-821 RRNPR
+821 
-826 PTETRAQP
+826 E
-834 AASARRNCRPA
+834 
-845 NRSLTDRKEENNCE
+845 D
-859 EISHFFCY
+859 
-867 MVSDSLPVA
+867 
-876 LPLHAAVCGSGG
+876 GSGG
-888 RGRQYG
+888 TESPASAQEQSGEQEA
-894 SHCGSR
+894 S
-900 NKPGSGERDTA
+900 KPDGTAQAAPKGEAPDGSGEEA
-911 SGRRESGGI
+911 SAELTNAGSEQQETELPPAEPVPERPEGG
-920 RDGRASGKR
+920 DQL
-929 RK
+929 

>member
-1 MLKLATFIVDK
+1 MEQNPEKQNNFMLKLATFIVDK

-133 MLSEYDTF
+133 MLSDYDTF

-750 REHKISAPVQVDGR
+750 REHKTSAPVQVDGR
-764 ATRICVCF
+764 ISGHINGTVSGFFRGTIEGDTDLHLF
-772 PASWS
+772 SGKLEPLLEDGDGTDDPPA
-777 PSWRTGMARLIRRPR
+777 PERE
-792 SVSPGRKNRKR
+792 
-803 LRPQGT
+803 
-809 RRQNRKAKRRLP
+809 
-821 RRNPR
+821 PR
-826 PTETRAQP
+826 PEEPEA
-834 AASARRNCRPA
+834 AASAGNAPTEPEGEAEAAPA
-845 NRSLTDRKEENNCE
+845 ESAAGGNEGTAGGVRETELPSGEP
-859 EISHFFCY
+859 
-867 MVSDSLPVA
+867 VSDRPE
-876 LPLHAAVCGSGG
+876 GG
-888 RGRQYG
+888 KQL
-894 SHCGSR
+894 
-900 NKPGSGERDTA
+900 
-911 SGRRESGGI
+911 
-920 RDGRASGKR
+920 
-929 RK
+929 

>member
-1 MLKLATFIVDK
+1 MEQKPEKQNNFMLKLATFIVDK

-24 IFSAVAVNW
+24 VFSAVAVNW

-750 REHKISAPVQVDGR
+750 REHKTSAPVQVDGR
-764 ATRICVCF
+764 ISGRINGTVSGF
-772 PASWS
+772 FRGTIEGETDLRLFSGKLEPLPESGDETSDPPSPEREPLPEEQKAAAAAETAQTEPENEAS
-777 PSWRTGMARLIRRPR
+777 
-792 SVSPGRKNRKR
+792 
-803 LRPQGT
+803 
-809 RRQNRKAKRRLP
+809 
-821 RRNPR
+821 
-826 PTETRAQP
+826 
-834 AASARRNCRPA
+834 AASAGAVTGGSEGEAGSPGETERPSEGPA
-845 NRSLTDRKEENNCE
+845 
-859 EISHFFCY
+859 
-867 MVSDSLPVA
+867 SDGPE
-876 LPLHAAVCGSGG
+876 GG
-888 RGRQYG
+888 KQL
-894 SHCGSR
+894 
-900 NKPGSGERDTA
+900 
-911 SGRRESGGI
+911 
-920 RDGRASGKR
+920 
-929 RK
+929 

>member
-1 MLKLATFIVDK
+1 MEQKPEKQNSFMLKLATFIVDK

-70 VGNISYEEAET
+70 VGNISYEEAEK

-93 MVDFNNTTEHY
+93 MVDFDNTTEHY

-133 MLSEYDTF
+133 MLSDYDTF

-540 ETFHFTDTIRQVAQR
+540 ETFRFTDTIRQVAQR

-750 REHKISAPVQVDGR
+750 REHKTSAPVQVDGR
-764 ATRICVCF
+764 ISGHINGTVSGFFRGTIEGDTDLRLF
-772 PASWS
+772 SGKLEPLLEDGDGTDDPPA
-777 PSWRTGMARLIRRPR
+777 PERE
-792 SVSPGRKNRKR
+792 
-803 LRPQGT
+803 
-809 RRQNRKAKRRLP
+809 
-821 RRNPR
+821 PR
-826 PTETRAQP
+826 PEEPEA
-834 AASARRNCRPA
+834 AASAGKAPTEPEGEAEAAPA
-845 NRSLTDRKEENNCE
+845 ESAAGGNKGTAGGVRETELPSGEP
-859 EISHFFCY
+859 
-867 MVSDSLPVA
+867 VSDRPE
-876 LPLHAAVCGSGG
+876 GG
-888 RGRQYG
+888 KQL
-894 SHCGSR
+894 
-900 NKPGSGERDTA
+900 
-911 SGRRESGGI
+911 
-920 RDGRASGKR
+920 
-929 RK
+929 

>member
-1 MLKLATFIVDK
+1 MEQKPEKQNSFMLKLATFIVDK

-24 IFSAVAVNW
+24 IFSAVAINW

-70 VGNISYEEAET
+70 VGNISYDEAEA

-118 QTDERCVESLNTIQE
+118 QTDERCVDSLNTIRE
-133 MLSEYDTF
+133 MLSDYDTF

-231 NRFKEEHET
+231 NRFKEEHVT

-285 CLIKAILFSLL
+285 CLIKAIIFSLL

-304 FLMIFGNLMDKT
+304 FLMLFGNLMDKT

-326 FVGRFAWATRAVIPP
+326 FVGRFAWATRFLIPP
-341 VFVVLVVTAFSLSN
+341 VFVVLVVAAFSLSN

-361 GYDTLTTPRQNEDQI
+361 GYDTLTTPRQNENQI
-376 AQEMISNTFSSRTM
+376 AQELISNTFSSRTM

-407 DELLDFPQVDSV
+407 DELMDFPQVDSV

-443 DLLKLDYET
+443 DLLKLEYET

-476 YRIPLIDVLLYIG
+476 YRIPLIDVLLYVG

-498 LEGEQADTLANAR
+498 LEGEQADTLADAR

-540 ETFHFTDTIRQVAQR
+540 ETFQFTDTIRQVAQR

-660 DNIKTMD
+660 DNIKTME
-667 RKEAIIEAM
+667 RKDAIIEAM

-750 REHKISAPVQVDGR
+750 REHKTSAPILVDGR
-764 ATRICVCF
+764 ISGHINGTVSGFFRGTIDGD
-772 PASWS
+772 
-777 PSWRTGMARLIRRPR
+777 TDLRLFSGKLEP
-792 SVSPGRKNRKR
+792 
-803 LRPQGT
+803 
-809 RRQNRKAKRRLP
+809 LP
-821 RRNPR
+821 
-826 PTETRAQP
+826 E
-834 AASARRNCRPA
+834 
-845 NRSLTDRKEENNCE
+845 D
-859 EISHFFCY
+859 
-867 MVSDSLPVA
+867 
-876 LPLHAAVCGSGG
+876 GSGG
-888 RGRQYG
+888 TESPASAQEQSGEQEA
-894 SHCGSR
+894 S
-900 NKPGSGERDTA
+900 KPDGTAQAAPKGEAPDGSGEEA
-911 SGRRESGGI
+911 SAELANAGSEQQETELPPAEPVPERPEGG
-920 RDGRASGKR
+920 DQL
-929 RK
+929 